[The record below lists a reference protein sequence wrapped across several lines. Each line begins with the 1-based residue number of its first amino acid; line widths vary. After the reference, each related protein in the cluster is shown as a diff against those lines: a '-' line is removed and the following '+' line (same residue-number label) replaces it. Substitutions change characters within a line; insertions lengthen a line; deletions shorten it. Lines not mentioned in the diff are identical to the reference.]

1 MADDFATN
9 VRVDALVA
17 AIRQDLL
24 DTERLLR
31 DRDDQVQATLR
42 AEFKDEIATLRQAQ
56 EEDFDDIKVR
66 LSWQN
71 KAWLVPAISTVM
83 LGLLYVF
90 LHLAFGIG

>member
-1 MADDFATN
+1 MADDYATN
-9 VRVDALVA
+9 TRVDALVA

-31 DRDDQVQATLR
+31 DRDDQVQTTLR
-42 AEFKDEIATLRQAQ
+42 AEFKEEIASLRQAQ

-83 LGLLYVF
+83 LGVLYVF
-90 LHLAFGIG
+90 LHFAVGIG

>member
-1 MADDFATN
+1 MADDYATN

-42 AEFKDEIATLRQAQ
+42 AEFKDEIAVLRSAQ
-56 EEDFDDIKVR
+56 EEDFEDIKGR

>member
-9 VRVDALVA
+9 SRVDSLVA

-31 DRDDQVQATLR
+31 DRDDKVQQELR
-42 AEFKDEIATLRQAQ
+42 VEFKEEIAVLRDGMN
-56 EEDFDDIKVR
+56 EDFDDIKHR

-83 LGLLYVF
+83 LLIMYLF
-90 LHLAFGIG
+90 LHYLVGIG